1 MARDTVAEVPDQAG
15 VPGDVSGLQR
25 RHGRNPSLAAAAADL
40 KKVTFSGLGSFTGH
54 TGRQ

>member
-25 RHGRNPSLAAAAADL
+25 KHGRNPALAAAAADL